1 MTKPKAGLLSGT
13 KYSIDFSLVPLA
25 IILIEFSVFIAQLAS
40 DPSISLSNLTLLRVA
55 HTAGMIVVSS
65 LVSQL
70 YIWLKKP
77 ALTYRALATTGVLV
91 LTFGDVSHAYMAEA
105 LDIELVDIYRR
116 IAIIVL
122 QGTLW
127 FPAIVLVLGYRR
139 EIIRNFNEYKRRLI
153 VSTRLRSRTS
163 SEFKTLQKNIQLRI
177 REELLKLSTALKD
190 SIAVHTTPQGT
201 PAASVLAI
209 QNLLAGE
216 DLRMFSRRLESL
228 ESKGVQGKIKSNS
241 LYLLAKQFSIL
252 YSSTI
257 RSAPLGKWAYI
268 LVLIGLAVPPFIYF
282 HSFTELLFTVP
293 ILGLSSFALASLIT
307 RTQNIDSPISRKVS
321 LVLVLGM
328 GMLPLATDLIWQM
341 ISIDLEAQVPSL
353 VTAVAL
359 PLTYFAFMAIF
370 QVLRPSAIRLINNDQ
385 LKASKALQAE
395 VKKTVSEEFSMNLSH
410 QWAVFIHGKILT
422 RLAAT
427 SLKLEAVSTASD
439 QKAFRE
445 TIQSLNALLSS
456 PDAEFLEA
464 SKDLESEISSRL
476 KPWSGLLDIK
486 LSIDPGLKSFSSPR
500 VRDLGEVLEEL
511 ISNSIRH
518 GKAKSIDLKV
528 VRSGQKDVQII
539 AIDDAVIPL
548 PETNKTKGL
557 GTRIFNLASDGRWSI
572 TRVGP
577 STEFR
582 LTMEIES

>member
-1 MTKPKAGLLSGT
+1 MTMSNSSLLSAT

-40 DPSISLSNLTLLRVA
+40 DPSISLSNLILLRVA
-55 HTAGMIVVSS
+55 HTLAMILISS

-77 ALTYRALATTGVLV
+77 ALTYRALATTGVVV
-91 LTFGDVSHAYMAEA
+91 LTFGDVSHAFMADS
-105 LDIELVDIYRR
+105 LGIELVDLYRR

-139 EIIRNFNEYKRRLI
+139 EIIKNFNEYKRRLI
-153 VSTRLRSRTS
+153 VSTRLESRTS

-177 REELLKLSTALKD
+177 REELYSLSTALKD
-190 SIAVHTTPQGT
+190 SISTLTNSHGT
-201 PAASVLAI
+201 SSASNLAI
-209 QNLLAGE
+209 HKLLAGE
-216 DLRMFSRRLESL
+216 DLRVFSRRLESF
-228 ESKGVQGKIKSNS
+228 ESKGVQRVIRGNS
-241 LYLLAKQFSIL
+241 LYLLARQFSLL
-252 YSSTI
+252 YVSTI

-293 ILGLSSFALASLIT
+293 ILGVSSFALASLIT
-307 RTQNIDSPISRKVS
+307 RAQNRDSPFTLRVS
-321 LVLVLGM
+321 LFLVLGM
-328 GMLPLATDLIWQM
+328 GLLPLATDLIWQM
-341 ISIDLEAQVPSL
+341 ISFDPETQVPSL

-359 PLTYFAFMAIF
+359 PITYFAFMAIF
-370 QVLRPSAIRLINNDQ
+370 QVLRPSAIRLVKNDQ
-385 LKASKALQAE
+385 LKASKALQEE
-395 VKKTVSEEFSMNLSH
+395 VEKTVTEEFSMNLSH

-422 RLAAT
+422 RLSAT
-427 SLKLEAVSTASD
+427 SLKLKAASTAKD
-439 QKAFRE
+439 PKAFSE
-445 TIQSLNALLSS
+445 TIQSLTALLSS

-464 SKDLESEISSRL
+464 SKDLESEINSRL
-476 KPWSGLLDIK
+476 RPWSGLLDIK
-486 LSIDPGLKSFSSPR
+486 ISIDAELKSFSSPR

-528 VRSGQKDVQII
+528 VRSGQKDVEVI
-539 AIDDAVIPL
+539 AVDDSVIPP
-548 PETNKTKGL
+548 PETAKTTGL

-572 TRVGP
+572 NRAGP

-582 LTMEIES
+582 LTMEI

>member
-1 MTKPKAGLLSGT
+1 MTMSNSSLLSAT

-40 DPSISLSNLTLLRVA
+40 DPSISLSNLILLRVA
-55 HTAGMIVVSS
+55 HTLAMILISS

-77 ALTYRALATTGVLV
+77 ALTYRALATTGVVV
-91 LTFGDVSHAYMAEA
+91 LTFGDVSHAFMADS
-105 LDIELVDIYRR
+105 LGIELVDLYRR
-116 IAIIVL
+116 IAIIAL

-139 EIIRNFNEYKRRLI
+139 EIIKNFNEYKKRLI
-153 VSTRLRSRTS
+153 VSTRLESRTS

-177 REELLKLSTALKD
+177 REELYSLSTALKD
-190 SIAVHTTPQGT
+190 SISTLTNSHRTSS
-201 PAASVLAI
+201 ASNLAI
-209 QNLLAGE
+209 HKLLAGE
-216 DLRMFSRRLESL
+216 DLRMFSRRLESF
-228 ESKGVQGKIKSNS
+228 ESKGVQRVIRGNS

-252 YSSTI
+252 YTSTI

-293 ILGLSSFALASLIT
+293 ILGVSSFALASLIT
-307 RTQNIDSPISRKVS
+307 KAQNKDSPITLRAS
-321 LVLVLGM
+321 LLLVLGM
-328 GMLPLATDLIWQM
+328 GLLPLATDLIWQM
-341 ISIDLEAQVPSL
+341 ISFDPETQVPSL

-359 PLTYFAFMAIF
+359 PITYFAFMVIF

-385 LKASKALQAE
+385 LKASKALQDE
-395 VKKTVSEEFSMNLSH
+395 VKKNVTEEFSMNLSH

-427 SLKLEAVSTASD
+427 SLKLESVSTAKD
-439 QKAFRE
+439 PKAFSE
-445 TIQSLNALLSS
+445 TIQSLNSLLSS
-456 PDAEFLEA
+456 PDAEFLEE
-464 SKDLESEISSRL
+464 SKDLESEINSRL
-476 KPWSGLLDIK
+476 KPWRGLLDIK
-486 LSIDPGLKSFSSPR
+486 ISIDSGLKSFSSSR

-528 VRSGQKDVQII
+528 VRSGQKDVEII
-539 AIDDAVIPL
+539 AVDDAVIPP
-548 PETNKTKGL
+548 PETAKTTGL

-572 TRVGP
+572 NRAGP

>member
-1 MTKPKAGLLSGT
+1 MTKSNSNLLSGT

-40 DPSISLSNLTLLRVA
+40 DPSISLSNLILLRVA
-55 HTAGMIVVSS
+55 HTLAMILISS

-77 ALTYRALATTGVLV
+77 ALTYRALATTGVVV
-91 LTFGDVSHAYMAEA
+91 LTFGDVSHAYMADS
-105 LDIELVDIYRR
+105 LGIELVDLYRR
-116 IAIIVL
+116 MAIIVL

-139 EIIRNFNEYKRRLI
+139 EIIKNFNEYKKRLI

-177 REELLKLSTALKD
+177 REELYSLSTVLKE
-190 SIAVHTTPQGT
+190 SIAALTNSQGT
-201 PAASVLAI
+201 STASNLAI
-209 QNLLAGE
+209 HKLLAGD
-216 DLRMFSRRLESL
+216 DLRIFSRRLESF
-228 ESKGVQGKIKSNS
+228 ESEGAQGKIKSNS

-252 YSSTI
+252 YAATI

-282 HSFTELLFTVP
+282 HSFTELLFSIP
-293 ILGLSSFALASLIT
+293 LLFISSVVLASLVT
-307 RTQNIDSPISRKVS
+307 KFQETDSNSARVISLI
-321 LVLVLGM
+321 LVFATGF
-328 GMLPLATDLIWQM
+328 LPYVTDSIWQF
-341 ISIDLEAQVPSL
+341 IAFDLETQVPSL

-359 PLTYFAFMAIF
+359 PLTYLAFMAIF

-385 LKASKALQAE
+385 LKASKALQDE
-395 VKKTVSEEFSMNLSH
+395 VKKTVTEEFSMNLSH

-427 SLKLEAVSTASD
+427 SLKLEAVSTAQD
-439 QKAFRE
+439 PRE
-445 TIQSLNALLSS
+445 FSQTIQSLNALLSS

-464 SKDLESEISSRL
+464 SRDLESEINSRL

-486 LSIDPGLKSFSSPR
+486 ISIDSALKSFSSPR
-500 VRDLGEVLEEL
+500 VRDLGEVMEEL

-518 GKAKSIDLKV
+518 GKAKSIELKV
-528 VRSGQKDVQII
+528 IRSGQKDVEII
-539 AIDDAVIPL
+539 AVDDAVTPP
-548 PETNKTKGL
+548 PETSKTTGL

-572 TRVGP
+572 TRVGS

>member
-1 MTKPKAGLLSGT
+1 MTKSNTSLLSGT

-25 IILIEFSVFIAQLAS
+25 IILIEFSVFIVQLAS
-40 DPSISLSNLTLLRVA
+40 DPSISLSNLILLRVA
-55 HTAGMIVVSS
+55 HTLAMILISS

-77 ALTYRALATTGVLV
+77 ALSYRALATTGVVV
-91 LTFGDVSHAYMAEA
+91 LAFGDFGHAYLADA
-105 LDIELVDIYRR
+105 LGIELVDIYRR
-116 IAIIVL
+116 IAIIIL

-139 EIIRNFNEYKRRLI
+139 EIIKNFNEYKKRLI

-177 REELLKLSTALKD
+177 REELYGLSTALKD
-190 SIAVHTTPQGT
+190 SIAVLTTPQGMLG
-201 PAASVLAI
+201 SSNLAI
-209 QNLLAGE
+209 QKLLTGE
-216 DLRMFSRRLESL
+216 DLRMFSRRLESF
-228 ESKGVQGKIKSNS
+228 ESKGGQGVVKSNS
-241 LYLLAKQFSIL
+241 LYLLAQQFSIL
-252 YSSTI
+252 YASTI
-257 RSAPLGKWAYI
+257 RSAPLGKWSYI

-282 HSFTELLFTVP
+282 HSLTELLFTVP

-307 RTQNIDSPISRKVS
+307 RAQNKDSPISLRAS
-321 LVLVLGM
+321 LVLVLVM
-328 GMLPLATDLIWQM
+328 GLLPLATDQFWQM
-341 ISIDLEAQVPSL
+341 VSFDPETKVPSL
-353 VTAVAL
+353 VTVVAL
-359 PLTYFAFMAIF
+359 PLTYFSFMAVF

-385 LKASKALQAE
+385 LKASKALQDE
-395 VKKTVSEEFSMNLSH
+395 VKKTVTEEFSMNLSH

-422 RLAAT
+422 RLSAT
-427 SLKLEAVSTASD
+427 SLKLEAVSTAKDS
-439 QKAFRE
+439 KAFSE
-445 TIQSLNALLSS
+445 TIQSLNSLLSS

-464 SKDLESEISSRL
+464 SRDLEAEINSRL

-486 LSIDPGLKSFSSPR
+486 IAIDSALKSFSSPR
-500 VRDLGEVLEEL
+500 VRDLGEVMEEL

-528 VRSGQKDVQII
+528 VRSGQKDVEII
-539 AIDDAVIPL
+539 AVDDAVIPP
-548 PETNKTKGL
+548 PETAKTTGL

-572 TRVGP
+572 TRVGS

>member
-1 MTKPKAGLLSGT
+1 MSNSSLLSAT

-40 DPSISLSNLTLLRVA
+40 DPSISLSNLILLRVA
-55 HTAGMIVVSS
+55 HTLAMILISS

-77 ALTYRALATTGVLV
+77 ALTYRALATTGVVV
-91 LTFGDVSHAYMAEA
+91 LTFGDVSHAFMADS
-105 LDIELVDIYRR
+105 LGIELVDLYRR
-116 IAIIVL
+116 IAIIAL

-139 EIIRNFNEYKRRLI
+139 EIIKNFNEYKKRLI
-153 VSTRLRSRTS
+153 VSTRLESRTS

-177 REELLKLSTALKD
+177 REELYSLSTALKD
-190 SIAVHTTPQGT
+190 SISTLTNSHRTSS
-201 PAASVLAI
+201 ASNLAI
-209 QNLLAGE
+209 HKLLAGE
-216 DLRMFSRRLESL
+216 DLRMFSRRLESF
-228 ESKGVQGKIKSNS
+228 ESKGVQRVIRGNS

-252 YSSTI
+252 YTSTI

-293 ILGLSSFALASLIT
+293 ILGVSSFALASLIT
-307 RTQNIDSPISRKVS
+307 KAQNKDSPITLRAS
-321 LVLVLGM
+321 LLLVLGM
-328 GMLPLATDLIWQM
+328 GLLPLATDLIWKM
-341 ISIDLEAQVPSL
+341 ISFDPETQVPSL

-359 PLTYFAFMAIF
+359 PITYFAFMVIF

-385 LKASKALQAE
+385 LKASKALQDE
-395 VKKTVSEEFSMNLSH
+395 VKKNVTEEFSMNLSH

-427 SLKLEAVSTASD
+427 SLKLESVSTAKD
-439 QKAFRE
+439 PKAFSE
-445 TIQSLNALLSS
+445 TIQSLNSLLSS
-456 PDAEFLEA
+456 PDAEFLEE
-464 SKDLESEISSRL
+464 SKDLESEINSRL
-476 KPWSGLLDIK
+476 KPWRGLLDIK
-486 LSIDPGLKSFSSPR
+486 ISIDSGLKSFSSSR

-528 VRSGQKDVQII
+528 VRSGQKDVEII
-539 AIDDAVIPL
+539 AVDDAVIPP
-548 PETNKTKGL
+548 PETAKTTGL

-572 TRVGP
+572 NRAGP